1 MPTPTRAA
9 APLALLAL
17 LALVPA
23 ESALAGPPP
32 SPPSP
37 PPTAPS
43 SSSSS
48 TAPALIL
55 VRAGDTVEGI
65 AARLGL
71 SPAQL
76 RAQNGLAD
84 GAPALVGAL
93 LEVPLRAGEQVSGGL
108 VLSLSGEARLSVAGA
123 PERPVAAGEAVPVGA
138 LLCTGAEGYLTVR
151 MAWSAREGGHD
162 DVNLMPGTCVTL
174 AAAHAR
180 PGARLSVLQLQRGSV
195 VVPPQRLG
203 EVGGTV
209 TVQTPEGVS
218 TAEAGGFRV
227 HREAAASRTEAL
239 DTPMV
244 VLGQGVEQPLAAG
257 EGSRVSAGQPPSR
270 PVLLLRAGQ
279 PLSPAPGAELRRA
292 ELRWTAVERALSYQ
306 VELAVTEDFR
316 ELVLLDQAGDRR
328 YAPERLSLPYRVP
341 GLHWRVSPVDRT
353 GFIGL
358 PSEGRPLSLPRG
370 IGP

>member
-1 MPTPTRAA
+1 MPRLARLGRVGRPALLCLWAAACAPAAAEPPAPAA
-9 APLALLAL
+9 APAA
-17 LALVPA
+17 
-23 ESALAGPPP
+23 
-32 SPPSP
+32 
-37 PPTAPS
+37 
-43 SSSSS
+43 
-48 TAPALIL
+48 APALVL

-76 RAQNGLAD
+76 RAQNGLRD
-84 GAPALVGAL
+84 GDPIEAGQL
-93 LEVPLRAGEQVSGGL
+93 LEAPLRAGEQVSGGL
-108 VLSLSGEARLSVAGA
+108 VLSLSGEARLSAAGL
-123 PERPVAAGEAVPVGA
+123 PERPVRAGEAVPVGS
-138 LLCTGAEGYLTVR
+138 LLCTGAESHLTVR

-195 VVPPQRLG
+195 VVPPQRPG
-203 EVGGTV
+203 EGGGTV
-209 TVQTPEGVS
+209 TVQTEDGVA

-239 DTPMV
+239 DTPMTV
-244 VLGQGVEQPLAAG
+244 FGAGVEQPLAAG
-257 EGSRVSAGQPPSR
+257 EGSRVARGGAPSR
-270 PVLLLRAGQ
+270 PVPLLRPGQ
-279 PLSPAPGAELRRA
+279 LLSPAPGAELRRA
-292 ELRWTAVERALSYQ
+292 ELRWTPVERALSYQ
-306 VELAVTEDFR
+306 VELSVTEDFR
-316 ELVLLDQAGDRR
+316 ELTLIDRADDRR
-328 YAPERLSLPYRVP
+328 YAPAALSLPYRVP

-358 PSEGRPLSLPRG
+358 PSEGRPLALPRG